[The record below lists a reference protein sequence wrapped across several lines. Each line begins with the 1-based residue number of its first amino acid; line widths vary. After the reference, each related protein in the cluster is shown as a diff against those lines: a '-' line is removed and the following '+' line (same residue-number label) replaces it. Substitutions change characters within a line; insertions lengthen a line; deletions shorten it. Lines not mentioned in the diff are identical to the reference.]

1 MSKAINSKLFLGNII
16 CPLEVCCHNNSNDE
30 APLQTHTYLL
40 PEETSNKPNSWVEAI
55 YEQKLCDGG
64 VVCRRSISVLLVK
77 TPPITVCDCVA
88 VGLYLA
94 PTQRCWVKVR
104 ICYDDLF

>member
-1 MSKAINSKLFLGNII
+1 MSKAINSRLFLGNII

-30 APLQTHTYLL
+30 APLQTRTYLL

-64 VVCRRSISVLLVK
+64 VVCGRSISVLLVRK
-77 TPPITVCDCVA
+77 LPQLQCVIA
-88 VGLYLA
+88 LM
-94 PTQRCWVKVR
+94 WV
-104 ICYDDLF
+104 FS